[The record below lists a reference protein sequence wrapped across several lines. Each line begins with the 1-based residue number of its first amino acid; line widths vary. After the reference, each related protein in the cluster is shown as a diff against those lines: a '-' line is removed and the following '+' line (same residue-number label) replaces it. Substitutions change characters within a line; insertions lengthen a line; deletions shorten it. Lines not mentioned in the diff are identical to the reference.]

1 MQDLNVVA
9 QNLLNRFC
17 RALDSSQYDQ
27 LLACFSANGTWLRM
41 GKPLTGH
48 AEILRELTDNRPA
61 TLKTIHLVS
70 NVVIDR
76 QEGPVASEQDA
87 LGQSA
92 SGQFYMVAYRQDSAA
107 PPPYPMPKPTVI
119 GVCPVEIVRT
129 QEGWLLKFL
138 QVGPFLFAS

>member
-27 LLACFSANGTWLRM
+27 LLACFSPDGTWLRM

-70 NVVIDR
+70 NVVIDG
-76 QEGPVASEQDA
+76 QEGPSVSEPSVS
-87 LGQSA
+87 GQSA
-92 SGQFYMVAYRQDSAA
+92 SGQFYMVAYRHDSAA
-107 PPPYPMPKPTVI
+107 PPPYPMRQPAVI
-119 GVCPVEIVRT
+119 GVCPVEIVLT